1 VLDGAHVAFQIE
13 STVEAVLG
21 GGCGLGFVV
30 GLTAFLLRRRARA
43 PLPAARTVPMPL
55 VRRTCWRWWLALA
68 TAIVGAV
75 FLHEIGHCVVAWLH
89 GYVAIPTPA
98 KEYVLTSPSPDAQ
111 NLIALGGVV
120 GSVVALLGAMAWL
133 RRRPDATRSALLA
146 GALSLPGAYILRF
159 WLAGRGHDGTE
170 FQEAQAALGL
180 SPAGHALDWFFVG
193 LFVTAVGFWVRHT
206 GPHLSFGLAGR
217 LLLGAVAALFV
228 LIVLQVANNAVFDP
242 LLQR

>member
-1 VLDGAHVAFQIE
+1 VRTPHVALRIE
-13 STVEAVLG
+13 STVEAILG

-30 GLTAFLLRRRARA
+30 GLTAFLLRHRDRA
-43 PLPAARTVPMPL
+43 PLPVARPTPVPL
-55 VRRTCWRWWLALA
+55 ARWVRWRWWLTLA
-68 TAIVGAV
+68 AAVVGGV

-98 KEYVLTSPSPDAQ
+98 KEYLLASPSPGAQ
-111 NLIALGGVV
+111 NLISLGGVV

-133 RRRPDATRSALLA
+133 RRRPDTVRSALLA
-146 GALSLPGAYILRF
+146 GALTLPGAYVLRF
-159 WLAGRGHDGTE
+159 WLAGRGHDGNE
-170 FQEAQAALGL
+170 FQEAQAAVGL

-193 LFVTAVGFWVRHT
+193 LFVTAAASWVWHT
-206 GPHLSFGLAGR
+206 RPRLSFGLAGR

-228 LIVLQVANNAVFDP
+228 LIVLQVVNNAVFDP